1 MKVEMTMDDF
11 QQDKAN
17 CATCERQDA
26 SCPRAKWR
34 KDHHNGYIKN
44 SQTGDVGGIIYCCPH
59 YTGIYKLKEERL

>member
-34 KDHHNGYIKN
+34 KDHHNGYIRN
-44 SQTGDVGGIIYCCPH
+44 SLTNEVAGIIYCCPH
-59 YTGIYKLKEERL
+59 YDGKFKP